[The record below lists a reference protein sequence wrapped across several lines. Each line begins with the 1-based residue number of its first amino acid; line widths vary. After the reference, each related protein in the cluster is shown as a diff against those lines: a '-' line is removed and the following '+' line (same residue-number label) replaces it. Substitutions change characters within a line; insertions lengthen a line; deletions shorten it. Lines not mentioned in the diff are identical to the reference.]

1 MTGKAAEALK
11 YEQEWQLFKDT
22 GSEEARSRLAENYLP
37 LVKYVIDRIAYKL
50 PEFIDREDLISEG
63 ILGLIDAIDKF
74 DPSRM
79 NKFETYAIVRIRGSV
94 LDSLRHMDW
103 VPRSLRQKSKEIES
117 SIVELE
123 RKLGRSANEREVAEY
138 MGISVE
144 ELNETLSE
152 VSGSVIFSFEELLQ
166 MSDDDKPLP
175 FMARVRNQQTSDPS
189 ESIMKG
195 EIRRILIKAV
205 ETLPEN
211 EKKVI
216 GLYYTENM
224 TMKHIGEILEVTES
238 RVCQIHTKALLRLRA
253 SIIASDENIY
263 EE

>member
-1 MTGKAAEALK
+1 MAGKAAEALK
-11 YEQEWQLFKDT
+11 YENDWQLFKES
-22 GSEEARSRLAENYLP
+22 GSEEARGRLAENYLP
-37 LVKYVIDRIAYKL
+37 LVRYIIDRVAYRL

-63 ILGLIDAIDKF
+63 ILGLIDALDKF

-79 NKFETYAIVRIRGSV
+79 NKFETYAVVRIRGSV

-103 VPRSLRQKSKEIES
+103 VPRSLRQKSKEIEN

-123 RKLGRSANEREVAEY
+123 RKLGRSATENEVAEF
-138 MGISVE
+138 MGISVA
-144 ELNETLSE
+144 ELNETLME

-175 FMARVRNQQTSDPS
+175 FMARIKNQQTLDPS
-189 ESIMKG
+189 ESIMKR
-195 EIRRILIKAV
+195 EIRRILIKAI

-216 GLYYTENM
+216 GLYYTEGM
-224 TMKHIGEILEVTES
+224 TMKNIGEILDVTES

-253 SIIASDENIY
+253 SIIETDDNIY
-263 EE
+263 ED